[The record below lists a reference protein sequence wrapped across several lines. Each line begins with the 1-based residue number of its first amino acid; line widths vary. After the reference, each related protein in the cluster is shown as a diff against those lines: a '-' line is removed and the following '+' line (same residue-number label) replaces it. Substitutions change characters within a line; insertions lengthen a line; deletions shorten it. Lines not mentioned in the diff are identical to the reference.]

1 MVLGLPNKLTWE
13 WTSEN
18 PVRSVIHPI
27 LSSAIPFQL
36 YKWWNTYFG
45 FLTSVS
51 PKEVLIVPRIWM
63 GATSLLVDY
72 LVFKFTYNL
81 SGKKSTAWLAS
92 CIFASSYTT
101 WVFMTRTFSNSTE
114 TLFFAALLYLTFPK
128 ASGLTSKNDVPMGDL
143 KFFWKNVLISL
154 LVVSGFF
161 IRTSFVVFA
170 FTPLCVWVFLNNKSF
185 DIYEIFLKVFLLGS
199 TALLWLTTL
208 ILADTLYH
216 NPAYIP
222 NLVDAYRSNVN
233 LTRSLTNLTLTPL
246 NNIMYNTDSKNLQLH
261 GLHPSWTHFVVN
273 FPLLFGPLALVLT
286 HRLVKRLRNGVADT
300 KLLQFCLVCSLIVPL
315 LLLSFIPH
323 QEPRFILPLVV
334 PLCAIAA
341 LVYKDPSKH
350 KLLAGAWFVFNIIL
364 FFFYGIFHQGG
375 VVPSCGGVNL
385 VIKQHRNPYSTQLPR
400 NCNLTFIYYHTYTP
414 PPHLCD
420 VTTIDPYPLSRACSY
435 EVVDLAGADYV
446 TLERTVRSALKAKSQ
461 VYVIHP
467 ASIAC
472 DDVTRLHERFRTRLK
487 FDFFP
492 HFSSEDPPWRDDE
505 NCELDRGGGETSF
518 LENALALMS
527 LQFYRIDE
535 VRTKKAGEDNMLKIA
550 TKWHFTE
557 EM

>member
-18 PVRSVIHPI
+18 PVRSVIHPL

-36 YKWWNTYFG
+36 YKWWNEYFG

-63 GATSLLVDY
+63 GAKSLLVDY
-72 LVFKFTYNL
+72 FIFTFTHNF
-81 SGKKSTAWLAS
+81 SGKKGPAWFAS

-114 TLFFAALLYLTFPK
+114 TLFFAALLCLTFPK
-128 ASGLTSKNDVPMGDL
+128 NSCLTSGQYVPLGRAT
-143 KFFWKNVLISL
+143 FFWKNVLISL

-161 IRTSFVVFA
+161 IRTSFLVFA
-170 FTPLCVWVFLNNKSF
+170 FTPLCVWVFLNNRNF
-185 DIYEIFLKVFLLGS
+185 DMDEIFLKMFLLAS
-199 TALLWLTTL
+199 TALLWLATF
-208 ILADTLYH
+208 ILADTMYH
-216 NPAYIP
+216 NPTYIP
-222 NLVDAYRSNVN
+222 KLVESYHSNVN
-233 LTRSLTNLTLTPL
+233 FTRCLANLTLTPL
-246 NNIMYNTDSKNLQLH
+246 NNILYNTDSKNLQLH
-261 GLHPSWTHFVVN
+261 GLHPSWTHFIVN
-273 FPLLFGPLALVLT
+273 FPLLFGPLALALT
-286 HRLVKRLRNGVADT
+286 HRLFKHLRNGFADA
-300 KLLQFCLVCSLIVPL
+300 KLLQVCLVCSLVIPL
-315 LLLSFIPH
+315 ALLSFIPH

-334 PLCAIAA
+334 PLCVIGA
-341 LVYKDPSKH
+341 LQYEDPSKH
-350 KLLAGAWFVFNIIL
+350 KFLTTAWFVFNILL

-385 VIKQHRNPYSTQLPR
+385 VIKQHKNPYSTSLPR
-400 NCNLTFIYYHTYTP
+400 DCNLTFIYYHTYTP

-420 VTTIDPYPLSRACSY
+420 VTTIDPYPLSRSCNY

-446 TLERTVRSALKAKSQ
+446 TLERKVRSALKVKSQ

-492 HFSSEDPPWRDDE
+492 HFSSEDPPWRDEE
-505 NCELDRGGGETSF
+505 NCELDGRETNF
-518 LENALALMS
+518 FDHTLGLMS
-527 LQFYRIDE
+527 LQFYRIEE
-535 VRTKKAGEDNMLKIA
+535 VRTETSDDKTLKIA